1 MPAASTEK
9 KSSAQRAAVKAP
21 TGGGSSGKD
30 EGRVAA
36 SRKNAS
42 AQNTPTKNI
51 PTKNTPTR
59 TALAKNTLAK
69 NIPGKN
75 APAIGA
81 LLRSRRQSLGL
92 TLEFVAEAAEI
103 TKGFLSDVERDKAS
117 PSVASLLRLCDVLNT
132 PIGSLFS
139 SVGSAVVRK
148 DERVPIKFGGTDIQD
163 YLLTPTSAA
172 KGQAIFSDIAPGGT
186 GGDALYTLRCE
197 EEFIYVLSG
206 SITLLIEGEE
216 IVLQA
221 QDAMTFDPRRPHTF
235 RNSSKTKPAHAL
247 FMVMP
252 PSR

>member
-1 MPAASTEK
+1 MPSPAAKKTSSRRPASEKSTQP
-9 KSSAQRAAVKAP
+9 KSAAAKSAQQNAPVKTPAV
-21 TGGGSSGKD
+21 
-30 EGRVAA
+30 
-36 SRKNAS
+36 
-42 AQNTPTKNI
+42 
-51 PTKNTPTR
+51 
-59 TALAKNTLAK
+59 
-69 NIPGKN
+69 KN

-92 TLEFVAEAAEI
+92 TLEFVADAAEI

-117 PSVASLLRLCDVLNT
+117 PSVASLIRLCDVLNM

-148 DERVPIKFGGTDIQD
+148 DERVPIKFGGSDIQD

-197 EEFIYVLSG
+197 EEFIFVLSG

-235 RNSSKTKPAHAL
+235 RNSSKTKPAQAL

>member
-1 MPAASTEK
+1 MPAASAK
-9 KSSAQRAAVKAP
+9 KKTSAPRAAGKSA
-21 TGGGSSGKD
+21 TGRGSSGKD
-30 EGRVAA
+30 EAQSGAL
-36 SRKNAS
+36 RKNAS
-42 AQNTPTKNI
+42 VQNTPTKN
-51 PTKNTPTR
+51 T
-59 TALAKNTLAK
+59 
-69 NIPGKN
+69 PGKN

-81 LLRSRRQSLGL
+81 LLRGRRQALGL

-148 DERVPIKFGGTDIQD
+148 DERTMIKFGGTDIQD

-235 RNSSKTKPAHAL
+235 RNSSKTKPAQAL